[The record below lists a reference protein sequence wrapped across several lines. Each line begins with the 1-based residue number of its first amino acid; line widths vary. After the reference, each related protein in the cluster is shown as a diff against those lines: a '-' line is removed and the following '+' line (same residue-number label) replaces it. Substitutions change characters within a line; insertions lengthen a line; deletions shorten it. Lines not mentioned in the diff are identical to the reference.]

1 MVPPHT
7 NKIHSAS
14 LKACCL
20 SRRSFIW
27 NDKSELG
34 VEVGVGYGEN
44 MSKREERRKNKIKI
58 NK

>member
-44 MSKREERRKNKIKI
+44 MSKREERIKNKI